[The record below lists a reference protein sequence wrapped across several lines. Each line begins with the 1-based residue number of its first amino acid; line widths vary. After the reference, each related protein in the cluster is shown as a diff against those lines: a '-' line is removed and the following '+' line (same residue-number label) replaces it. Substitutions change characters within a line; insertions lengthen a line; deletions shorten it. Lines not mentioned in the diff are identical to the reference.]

1 MLAYVPTYVK
11 GLDDLLG
18 GGIPEG
24 NVVLVTGTPGARKTS
39 LVYSILHSNACR
51 GSGGLF
57 ISLEQGQSELT
68 SAMTRLGMDELGDE
82 RLYIMDAGRIRVELE
97 NLEVDKDWVDILKR
111 VIKESVEVNHRE
123 LVAID
128 PLDVLYA
135 LGTLNNPRRE
145 LFHFFSFL
153 RDLGL
158 TTFLIS
164 ELPVGSLALSR
175 YGEDFLADGV
185 LLLRHYDVG
194 ETEVQLRLRCV
205 KMRQTAHEEGYHA
218 FGFGNGGFYVT
229 KIISRTQRHGPP
241 GNTELMAP

>member
-1 MLAYVPTYVK
+1 MIAYIPTYVK

-39 LVYSILHSNACR
+39 LVFNILYKNARR
-51 GSGGLF
+51 GRPGLF
-57 ISLEQGQSELT
+57 ITLEQGQAELT
-68 SAMTRLGMDELGDE
+68 SAMAHLGMDDLDDE
-82 RLYIMDAGRIRVELE
+82 RLYIRDAGRIRLELD
-97 NLEVDKDWVDILKR
+97 NLEVSKDWVEIIKR
-111 VIKESVEVNHRE
+111 VVKESVDVNQRE

-135 LGTLNNPRRE
+135 LGTMLNPRRE

-153 RDLGL
+153 RSLGL

-164 ELPVGSLALSR
+164 ELPVGSQGLSR

-185 LLLRHYDVG
+185 FLLKHYDVA

-205 KMRQTAHEEGYHA
+205 KMRQTAHDEGYHA
-218 FGFGNGGFYVT
+218 LGFSDGGFYVT
-229 KIISRTQRHGPP
+229 KIISRKRGRD
-241 GNTELMAP
+241 GSVGGGLMSP